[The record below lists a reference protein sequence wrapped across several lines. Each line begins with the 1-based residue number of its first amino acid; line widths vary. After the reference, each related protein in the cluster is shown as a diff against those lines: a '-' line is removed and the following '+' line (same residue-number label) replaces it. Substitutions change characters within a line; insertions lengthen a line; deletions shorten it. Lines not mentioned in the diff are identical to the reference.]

1 MLLDN
6 KYPRQDEVYRISEL
20 CCIPEYFRG
29 VIMNRNPKVFDAA
42 IVGSG
47 QGGNPLAVSLANAGW
62 KVALIERKA
71 IGGTCV
77 NEGCTPTK
85 TMIASARLAYL
96 MKKAEQYGVNVSP
109 SEVNLSRV
117 VHRKNEIVESFRK
130 GSKDRLLSTQGVTLI
145 EGDSTFVG
153 EKLLRIRSKNEKNEL
168 VTSKTIVIDTGTSPA
183 KPSIPGLESVR
194 SLDSSSIMEL
204 KEIPEHL
211 LVIGGGYVGLEFG
224 QMFHRFGSKVTIIQR
239 NKQLLPR
246 EDEDIAKE
254 IEKILRDEGIDILLN
269 SEPVRAESHGETG
282 ISIEVKTSQEQRNLH
297 GSHLLVAVGRVP
309 NTKDL
314 NLDSA
319 GIKVTS
325 RGFIQVN
332 EHLET
337 SSPGVYAI
345 GDVKGGPA
353 FTHISYDDFRI
364 LKRKLLN
371 GEDASISGRFVPY
384 VVFIDP
390 QLGRVG
396 MSEIEAKDKKL
407 HYKVARIPMTS
418 VARAI
423 ETGETRG
430 MIKALVDSNTHKI
443 LGAAILGFEGGEI
456 MTVLQMAMLAGMS
469 YKDIRNAI
477 IAHPTLS
484 ESLNSLFIG
493 LD

>member
-1 MLLDN
+1 
-6 KYPRQDEVYRISEL
+6 
-20 CCIPEYFRG
+20 
-29 VIMNRNPKVFDAA
+29 MNTNPKVFDAV

-47 QGGNPLAVSLANAGW
+47 QGGNPLAVSLADAGW

-71 IGGTCV
+71 VGGTCI

-96 MKKAEQYGVNVSP
+96 IKKTEQYGVNVGP
-109 SEVNLSRV
+109 SEVDLSRV
-117 VHRKNEIVESFRK
+117 VDRKNEIVESFRK
-130 GSKDRLLSTQGVTLI
+130 GSKNRLLSTQGVTLI
-145 EGDSTFVG
+145 EGDASFVG
-153 EKLLRIRSKNEKNEL
+153 EKQLRILTKQGKEEV
-168 VTSKTIVIDTGTSPA
+168 VTAKTIVIDTGTRPA
-183 KPSIPGLESVR
+183 KLSIPGLETVH

-204 KEIPEHL
+204 REIPRHL

-246 EDEDIAKE
+246 EDEDIAEE

-269 SEPVRAESHGETG
+269 SEPMSAELHNESG
-282 ISIEVKTSQEQRNLH
+282 ISLQIKSPQGQKNLH

-309 NTKDL
+309 NTDEL

-319 GIKVTS
+319 GIKVNN

-337 SSPGVYAI
+337 SLPGVYAI

-364 LKRKLLN
+364 LKRSLLD
-371 GEDASISGRFVPY
+371 GEDATISGRLVPY

-396 MSEIEAKDKKL
+396 ISEKEAKERNLD
-407 HYKVARIPMTS
+407 YKVATIPMSS

-430 MIKALVDSNTHKI
+430 MMKAIVDSSTDKI
-443 LGAAILGFEGGEI
+443 LGVAILGIEGGEI
-456 MTVLQMAMLAGMS
+456 MAVLQMAMLSGMS
-469 YKDIRNAI
+469 YKDIRDAT

-484 ESLNSLFIG
+484 ESLNSLFMN

>member
-1 MLLDN
+1 MDT
-6 KYPRQDEVYRISEL
+6 S
-20 CCIPEYFRG
+20 
-29 VIMNRNPKVFDAA
+29 PKVFDAV

-62 KVALIERKA
+62 KIALIERKA
-71 IGGTCV
+71 IGGTCI

-96 MKKAEQYGVNVSP
+96 IKKAEQYGVNVGP
-109 SEVNLSRV
+109 SKLDLSRV
-117 VHRKNEIVESFRK
+117 VDRKNEIVESFRK

-145 EGDSTFVG
+145 EGDASFVG
-153 EKLLRIRSKNEKNEL
+153 KKQLRIRSKHGKEEL
-168 VTSKTIVIDTGTSPA
+168 VTAKTIVIDTGTRPA
-183 KPSIPGLESVR
+183 KPSIPGLETVH
-194 SLDSSSIMEL
+194 SLDSSSIMDL
-204 KEIPEHL
+204 KVIPEHL
-211 LVIGGGYVGLEFG
+211 LVIGGGYIGLEFG
-224 QMFHRFGSKVTIIQR
+224 QMFHRYGSKVTIIQR

-246 EDEDIAKE
+246 EDEDIAEE

-269 SEPVRAESHGETG
+269 SEPVRAEPYNETG
-282 ISIEVKTSQEQRNLH
+282 IFLQIKSPQGQKNLY

-309 NTKDL
+309 NTDEL

-319 GIKVTS
+319 GIKVNK

-337 SSPGVYAI
+337 SLPDVYAI

-364 LKRKLLN
+364 LKRSLLN
-371 GEDASISGRFVPY
+371 GEDATISGRLVPY

-396 MSEIEAKDKKL
+396 MSEKEAKERHLD
-407 HYKVARIPMTS
+407 YKVAKMPMSS
-418 VARAI
+418 VSRAI
-423 ETGETRG
+423 ETGETQG
-430 MIKALVDSNTHKI
+430 MMKALVDSSTDKI
-443 LGAAILGFEGGEI
+443 LGVAILGIEGGEI
-456 MTVLQMAMLAGMS
+456 MAVLQMAMLAGMS
-469 YKDIRNAI
+469 YKDIRDAT

-484 ESLNSLFIG
+484 ESLNSLFMN

>member
-1 MLLDN
+1 MDT
-6 KYPRQDEVYRISEL
+6 S
-20 CCIPEYFRG
+20 
-29 VIMNRNPKVFDAA
+29 PKVFDAV

-62 KVALIERKA
+62 KIALIERKA

-96 MKKAEQYGVNVSP
+96 IKKAEQYGVNVGP
-109 SEVNLSRV
+109 SKLDLSRV
-117 VHRKNEIVESFRK
+117 VDRKNEIVESFRK

-145 EGDSTFVG
+145 EGDASFVG
-153 EKLLRIRSKNEKNEL
+153 KKQLRIRSKHGKEEL
-168 VTSKTIVIDTGTSPA
+168 VTAKTIVIDTGTRPA
-183 KPSIPGLESVR
+183 KPSIPGLETVH
-194 SLDSSSIMEL
+194 SLDSSSIMDL
-204 KEIPEHL
+204 KVIPEHL
-211 LVIGGGYVGLEFG
+211 LVIGGGYIGLEFG
-224 QMFHRFGSKVTIIQR
+224 QMFHRYGSKVTIIQR

-246 EDEDIAKE
+246 EDEDIAEE

-269 SEPVRAESHGETG
+269 SEPVRAEPYNETG
-282 ISIEVKTSQEQRNLH
+282 IFLQIKSPQGQKNLY

-309 NTKDL
+309 NTDEL

-319 GIKVTS
+319 GIKVNK

-337 SSPGVYAI
+337 SLPDVYAI

-364 LKRKLLN
+364 LKRSLLN
-371 GEDASISGRFVPY
+371 GEDATISGRLVPY

-396 MSEIEAKDKKL
+396 MSEKEAKERHLD
-407 HYKVARIPMTS
+407 YKVAKMPMSS
-418 VARAI
+418 VSRAI
-423 ETGETRG
+423 ETGETQG
-430 MIKALVDSNTHKI
+430 MMKALVDSSTDKI
-443 LGAAILGFEGGEI
+443 LGVAILGIEGGEI
-456 MTVLQMAMLAGMS
+456 MAVLQMAMLAGMS
-469 YKDIRNAI
+469 YKDIRDAT

-484 ESLNSLFIG
+484 ESLNSLFMN